1 MFRYNT
7 QQIKMYKEI
16 LHMFVIKNYRF
27 RQITVCVDMG
37 MIVSITV
44 GSCPMLWQQWQQ
56 QTL

>member
-27 RQITVCVDMG
+27 
-37 MIVSITV
+37 
-44 GSCPMLWQQWQQ
+44 SCDKKL
-56 QTL
+56 